1 MTADVE
7 GVHPLVARVDDR
19 RRSADRLAL
28 VSIGLTAVA
37 WLLIF
42 NVSTS
47 DPLVVEVLP
56 FAALAA
62 GIAAGAVGVVISMR
76 TSGRRWP
83 SVAST
88 AVAVLTA
95 AFWFVT
101 FWSVANSLTLTG

>member
-1 MTADVE
+1 VQSLAA
-7 GVHPLVARVDDR
+7 GIDDR

-28 VSIGLTAVA
+28 ASVGLTAAA

-42 NVSTS
+42 NISSS
-47 DPLVVEVLP
+47 DPLAVEVLP

-62 GIAAGAVGVVISMR
+62 AIAAGAVGVVISLR
-76 TSGRRWP
+76 TRGRRWP
-83 SVAST
+83 SVT
-88 AVAVLTA
+88 ATIVAVLTA